1 MRNILSQISWKK
13 YYTTI
18 AAIILM
24 AISLVAYRYM
34 PQMMPSYVYGSYIIR
49 EIYTYVILYTI
60 LFGHAIVRG
69 QKINNFALSFTIVYL
84 IQLAS
89 QLISNL
95 AFGRNWGIEQLAA
108 SFLIG
113 MTTAALLD
121 KKFIP
126 KTCMRNEVY
135 IEMGI
140 ICLATKIFCSTGD
153 LMTDVRC
160 FAQVIASVSVCVI
173 LSTLVGRIVCRDRK
187 LRKLATH
194 TVYST
199 SVIFTAVIAKVLKTN
214 NRRLLIVALL
224 YSIISPVEMVAIRE
238 LLQLFTIPTDISNAW
253 LATCTS
259 SHAGWCKLPE
269 SLGSV
274 ARSQIALSVKSAQY
288 AICLIVAAAI
298 PTIKYLSQNRQKN
311 GDKTQPAD
319 TAAASDACPS
329 SRVPGALWSIVT
341 STSLSSQV
349 KSHRLP
355 ASTSSSRSKYSRSP
369 FSTRTTWFFSG
380 SGKIFR
386 QTMLQ
391 PAISVRARSARPVRK
406 TEDTSN
412 LKPHFIISETSSLPK
427 RAGSATGD
435 PSAISA

>member
-18 AAIILM
+18 AAIVLM
-24 AISLVAYRYM
+24 TISLVAYRYM

-60 LFGHAIVRG
+60 LFGYAIVRG

-113 MTTAALLD
+113 MTTAALLN

-126 KTCMRNEVY
+126 KTCMRSEVY

-224 YSIISPVEMVAIRE
+224 YSIISTVGMVAIRE

-298 PTIKYLSQNRQKN
+298 PTIKYLSQIRQKN

-319 TAAASDACPS
+319 TAAASDANSPKIPPLLVGFVIVWLMFML
-329 SRVPGALWSIVT
+329 VPQENVHDTNTVTQGFAYTMFNFAFASLGFCTKPDSILRHSDVGLFVMLLI
-341 STSLSSQV
+341 SQIIFVSVSLGM
-349 KSHRLP
+349 
-355 ASTSSSRSKYSRSP
+355 AAI
-369 FSTRTTWFFSG
+369 
-380 SGKIFR
+380 IF
-386 QTMLQ
+386 
-391 PAISVRARSARPVRK
+391 
-406 TEDTSN
+406 
-412 LKPHFIISETSSLPK
+412 
-427 RAGSATGD
+427 G
-435 PSAISA
+435 